1 MGRGRRSDPNHFQKV
16 TNIVFLFHSVPSLN
30 LCSPWGDCRLKGVG
44 GASVMAWVPGMASRV
59 AGVTRLILG
68 LIPVSTLD
76 SSQPTPSSCLALPG
90 PAPASRIAEP
100 PANSQQGY
108 TVHPGGSVGEHRQ
121 GSGIRQTT
129 GPLLVRDLLGG
140 RTRSGRATGSGKKG
154 LCEHGFAG

>member
-1 MGRGRRSDPNHFQKV
+1 MGRGRWSDPNHLQKV
-16 TNIVFLFHSVPSLN
+16 TNTVLLFHSVPSLN
-30 LCSPWGDCRLKGVG
+30 LCSPWGDCRLKWVG

-59 AGVTRLILG
+59 AGVTRLVLG

-100 PANSQQGY
+100 AASSQQGY
-108 TVHPGGSVGEHRQ
+108 TALPGGTVGEHRQ

-129 GPLLVRDLLGG
+129 GQGLTWWRNTVRQSHRIWKEGAL
-140 RTRSGRATGSGKKG
+140 
-154 LCEHGFAG
+154 